1 MANDKKAVVDDG
13 LEEIYIPRSGTGEE
27 EQLVIGINGVNTVI
41 PKGIRVR
48 VKPEVAEE
56 VRRSQAAK
64 DLMYRRQEEMIRQA
78 QENSKCAGG
87 AH

>member
-1 MANDKKAVVDDG
+1 MANNKKDVVDDG

-64 DLMYRRQEEMIRQA
+64 DLMYRRKEEMIRQA
-78 QENSKCAGG
+78 QENSK
-87 AH
+87 

>member
-64 DLMYRRQEEMIRQA
+64 DLMYRRKEEMIRQA
-78 QENSKCAGG
+78 QENSK
-87 AH
+87 

>member
-1 MANDKKAVVDDG
+1 MAEKTKSAVNDG
-13 LEEIYIPRSGTGEE
+13 LEEVYIPRSGTGEE

-41 PKGIRVR
+41 PKGMRVR

-64 DLMYRRQEEMIRQA
+64 DQMYRRKEELIRQA
-78 QENSKCAGG
+78 QENSK
-87 AH
+87 

>member
-1 MANDKKAVVDDG
+1 MAEKNKSAVNDG
-13 LEEIYIPRSGTGEE
+13 LEEVYIPRSGTGEE

-41 PKGIRVR
+41 PKGMRVR

-64 DLMYRRQEEMIRQA
+64 DQMYRRKEELIRQA
-78 QENSKCAGG
+78 LENSK
-87 AH
+87 